1 MTDFMTLAPFYAG
14 VRGLSMKKRDGNE
27 TFIRTLMKAL
37 LTQSI
42 IFIIF
47 IALGLVA
54 LPIFG
59 MMWSVNRGIEYID
72 KAMEGAFY
80 E

>member
-1 MTDFMTLAPFYAG
+1 
-14 VRGLSMKKRDGNE
+14 MKE
-27 TFIRTLMKAL
+27 L

-47 IALGLVA
+47 IAIGIVA
-54 LPIFG
+54 LPIWG
-59 MMWSVNRGIEYID
+59 VVWSVSYGIAYID
-72 KAMEGAFY
+72 KVMEGAFY

>member
-1 MTDFMTLAPFYAG
+1 
-14 VRGLSMKKRDGNE
+14 
-27 TFIRTLMKAL
+27 MKAL

-59 MMWSVNRGIEYID
+59 MMWSVNRGIKYID
-72 KAMEGAFY
+72 KVMEGAFY

>member
-1 MTDFMTLAPFYAG
+1 
-14 VRGLSMKKRDGNE
+14 
-27 TFIRTLMKAL
+27 MKAL

-47 IALGLVA
+47 IAIGLVA

-59 MMWSVNRGIEYID
+59 VVWCVSHGVDYID
-72 KAMEGAFY
+72 KIMDETLCH
-80 E
+80 